1 MPHSPLRLRPVSRAL
16 VGSACALALVTAAA
30 CSDSDDTADNAPAST
45 EAATTAPATAAPTT
59 EATTTMAPT
68 TVAPTVPA
76 DLELFT
82 ERGPYAVGVVTVSL
96 GDRSTDIYY
105 PVDPAAAEGK
115 PTDSFATRSIFPE
128 NLAALVPPA
137 LDASFDVGAVR
148 DVEASTGGPFPVAI
162 YSHGYGGYRQIANS
176 YVAHLASWGFV
187 AATTDHL
194 ERGIVSQLGGS
205 APSFDDTDLEDVKR
219 TIAALRTENA
229 KAGGL
234 LEGRVKIDSIGI
246 TGHSAGSRTALRA
259 ATTNDDID
267 VFVSISGALSFMGE
281 AAPPVP
287 AKPALVIAGED
298 DKVVSADKSRAIYD
312 ALASPRYW
320 VNIANAGHNSFT
332 DICPTVLERGGL
344 EQLRPFLGQFVD
356 LAQDGCL
363 AGVTD
368 PVLVMKVLGHYT
380 VAFLRTY
387 LGGTDSTA
395 SLVTNIAPALG
406 DIALSAIEHA

>member
-1 MPHSPLRLRPVSRAL
+1 MPHPLLRRRSFPRAL
-16 VGSACALALVTAAA
+16 VGASCALALVTAAA
-30 CSDSDDTADNAPAST
+30 CSDSDDTADTAPPST
-45 EAATTAPATAAPTT
+45 EAVATTAAPTT
-59 EATTTMAPT
+59 AAPT
-68 TVAPTVPA
+68 TAAPTTTPTVPA
-76 DLELFT
+76 DLELFA

-96 GDRSTDIYY
+96 GDRSTDLYY

-115 PTDSFATRSIFPE
+115 PTDVFATRSIFPE

-148 DVEASTGGPFPVAI
+148 DAQAAADGPFPLVI

-219 TIAALRTENA
+219 TIAAMRTENA

-234 LEGRVKIDSIGI
+234 LEGRLKMDSIGI

-281 AAPPVP
+281 TAPPVP
-287 AKPALVIAGED
+287 AKPTLVIAAED
-298 DKVVSADKSRAIYD
+298 DKVVTADKSRAIFD
-312 ALASPRYW
+312 ALSTPRYW

-332 DICPTVLERGGL
+332 DICPTVLDRGGL

-368 PVLVMKVLGHYT
+368 PVLVMKLLGHYT
-380 VAFLRTY
+380 VAFMRTY
-387 LGGTDSTA
+387 LAGIDSTA
-395 SLVTNIAPALG
+395 SLITNIAPALG
-406 DIALSAIEHA
+406 SITLSAIEHA